1 MGLVSIQAVASN
13 VVIANLALS
22 HLGQSAVLTDFTT
35 GTTVADIAC
44 NLHFALCRDEML
56 RAARWTFATKRATG
70 AGKSELTS
78 SSPYYGH
85 WQFSYTYPTDCL
97 MMKRIVWDEVREARI
112 DHLQSRIPFI
122 VDQSKIYTDQDD
134 AIFEYTMQYTT
145 ATGFPV
151 DFVQALS
158 YLLASRI
165 AAVVTG
171 GDPFKLME
179 KAYQLYKLA
188 YGIAARNNHNEEVI
202 DEEHDAEMI
211 RHRSS

>member
-1 MGLVSIQAVASN
+1 MSIQAVASN
-13 VVIANLALS
+13 TVIANLALS
-22 HLGQSAVLTDFTT
+22 HLGQSTRLTDFTI

-56 RAARWTFATKRATG
+56 RAAHWTFARKQADGT
-70 AGKSELTS
+70 GKSELTS

-97 MMKRIVWDEVREARI
+97 MMRKIVWDEVREARI
-112 DHLQSRIPFI
+112 DHRQSIIPFVI
-122 VDQSKIYTDQDD
+122 DQNKIYTDQDD

-165 AAVVTG
+165 AAEVTG
-171 GDPFKLME
+171 GDPFQLTQ
-179 KAYQLYKLA
+179 KAMALYKLA
-188 YGIAARNNHNEEVI
+188 YGIAARNNLNEQKL

-211 RHRSS
+211 RHRNA